1 MRRCTIPRHRGA
13 VKRKKE
19 RGQES
24 QFPKVL
30 CSLPQSATKVW
41 WALVLSAEG
50 NTVAI
55 SLRTIAARAG
65 ISVTQTRRALKR
77 LVATKLVEITEPGRG
92 RKATVFRLRWRL
104 PSFPQPFVPSS
115 PTPLSQRNPKR
126 APMETTAR
134 PSGASWSNL
143 PIRNTTKALRWLMRQ
158 ARREIRCWGLPPPRR
173 ERFLRAI
180 GAAVWRALKRGYLRT
195 TAAVRRFWWTL
206 LSRLRDAR
214 EGISQDLK
222 QACGFAGWCVLASL
236 RELGLLRSHRG
247 NSVEPQDAGESART
261 VVGSWRMEAEEAGG
275 LQAFLEQEG
284 IHSLVDYIRRKV
296 IVVDP

>member
-24 QFPKVL
+24 QFPNVL

-77 LVATKLVEITEPGRG
+77 LVATKLVEITEPGHG
-92 RKATVFRLRWRL
+92 RKATVFRLRWQL

-115 PTPLSQRNPKR
+115 PKPLSQRSERRTPK
-126 APMETTAR
+126 ETSSR
-134 PSGASWSNL
+134 PSGAAVQDF
-143 PIRNTTKALRWLMRQ
+143 PIKRPSSALRWAMRRL
-158 ARREIRCWGLPPPRR
+158 RREVQSWKLPPPQQ
-173 ERFLRAI
+173 ENLLRGL
-180 GAAVWRALKRGYLRT
+180 GAALWRALKKGLVHT
-195 TAAVRRFWWTL
+195 TAQLRRL
-206 LSRLRDAR
+206 LSELLTALRSAPAGVSATLRRACGYGGAIVSSLLKDLRQDCAEVLRRRLEALRRLYCAPWLSPEERAAIAAEGKRLR
-214 EGISQDLK
+214 EE
-222 QACGFAGWCVLASL
+222 L
-236 RELGLLRSHRG
+236 RGGRGSGRSYG
-247 NSVEPQDAGESART
+247 GENTS
-261 VVGSWRMEAEEAGG
+261 
-275 LQAFLEQEG
+275 
-284 IHSLVDYIRRKV
+284 
-296 IVVDP
+296 